1 MLSSNVSNVSTS
13 SKPNESDSSDGDSD
27 TEYPNIVPMFSGA
40 LPFGIFKL
48 DATTSVQ
55 VSASSQTSNVPNA
68 LFAKDIW
75 YGAVLMAEWFRDHPG
90 LLEHKSVVELAAAA
104 ALPSIVAYKL
114 KASLVVA
121 TDYPNEELVSNM
133 NKQFAMNNIDT
144 LATCPKAHAVAMP
157 HLWGDTDNIE
167 ALMALPMKHTQKKG
181 FDVVLLAE
189 FLWWDTHV
197 QHANILK
204 SCDALLNA
212 KGIVYCS
219 WSHHNPGRE
228 HLDLEFFE
236 RAVRDYGFVVERIT
250 SDLRGYNDCFD
261 EDCQQPS
268 YLAKMTRG
276 GGQDGCGEGSG
287 AGPAAAA
294 PQQQVGRKKEEATVS
309 ETKRRNK
316 SEETETETE
325 TEDSGT
331 GQVRTQEGPH
341 IQHGK

>member
-1 MLSSNVSNVSTS
+1 MLSSNSSNS
-13 SKPNESDSSDGDSD
+13 SKPNESSDSSDGDSD
-27 TEYPNIVPMFSGA
+27 TEYNIVPLFSGA

-48 DATTSVQ
+48 NATTSVQ

-114 KASLVVA
+114 NASLVVA

-133 NKQFAMNNIDT
+133 NRQFAMNNIDT
-144 LATCPKAHAVAMP
+144 LATCPNAHAVAMP

-181 FDVVLLAE
+181 YDVVLLAE

-236 RAVRDYGFVVERIT
+236 RAAGDYGFVVERIT

-268 YLAKMTRG
+268 YLAQMTRG
-276 GGQDGCGEGSG
+276 GGKDGCGEGSG
-287 AGPAAAA
+287 AGPAA
-294 PQQQVGRKKEEATVS
+294 PQQVGSKQEETVS

-316 SEETETETE
+316 SE
-325 TEDSGT
+325 
-331 GQVRTQEGPH
+331 
-341 IQHGK
+341 GKSNMEKVHLL